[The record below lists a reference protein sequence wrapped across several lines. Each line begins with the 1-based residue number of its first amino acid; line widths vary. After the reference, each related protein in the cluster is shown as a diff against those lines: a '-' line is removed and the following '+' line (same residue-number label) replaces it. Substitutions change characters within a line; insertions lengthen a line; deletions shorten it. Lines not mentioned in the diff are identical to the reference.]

1 MRKTAFL
8 DRDGVIN
15 EDVNY
20 LRRKE
25 DIRLLEGSAEAIRIL
40 NENYF
45 LTIVV
50 SNQSAVAR
58 GMMSEKQVEEI
69 NGEIGRLIFE
79 KSEGR
84 IDKFYYCPHH
94 PKADLEKY
102 RIVCECRKPAPG
114 MLRLAEK
121 EYCINMKR
129 SYMIGDMPSDIVAGD
144 RAGCRTILLKSEKNK
159 EIIQAGREFKIV
171 EPDYK
176 FNNLLEAVKFIIFR
190 EI

>member
-15 EDVNY
+15 KDVNY
-20 LRRKE
+20 LHRKE
-25 DIRLLEGSAEAIRIL
+25 DIELLEGSAEAIRIL

-50 SNQSAVAR
+50 SNQSAVAL
-58 GMMSEKQVEEI
+58 GMMSEEQVEEI
-69 NGEIGRLIFE
+69 NGEIKKLIFE
-79 KSEGR
+79 KSGGR
-84 IDKFYYCPHH
+84 IDRAYYCPHH

-121 EYCINMKR
+121 EHDIDMR
-129 SYMIGDMPSDIVAGD
+129 ESYMIGDMPSDIVAGD
-144 RAGCRTILLKSEKNK
+144 RAGCRTILLKSEKNE
-159 EIIQAGREFKIV
+159 EIIQAGREFRIV

>member
-50 SNQSAVAR
+50 SNQSAVAL
-58 GMMSEKQVEEI
+58 GMMSEEQVEEI
-69 NGEIGRLIFE
+69 NGEIKKLIFE
-79 KSEGR
+79 KSGGR
-84 IDKFYYCPHH
+84 IDRAYYCPHH

-121 EYCINMKR
+121 EHDIDMR
-129 SYMIGDMPSDIVAGD
+129 ESYMIGDMPSDIVAGD
-144 RAGCRTILLKSEKNK
+144 RAGCRTILLKSEKNE
-159 EIIQAGREFKIV
+159 EIIQAGREFRIV

-176 FNNLLEAVKFIIFR
+176 FNNLLEAVRFITK
-190 EI
+190 